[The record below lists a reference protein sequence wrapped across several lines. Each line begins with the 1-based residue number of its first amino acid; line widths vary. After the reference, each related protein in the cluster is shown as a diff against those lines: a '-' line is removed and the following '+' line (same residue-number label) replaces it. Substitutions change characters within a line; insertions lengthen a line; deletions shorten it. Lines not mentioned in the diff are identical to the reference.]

1 MPSTTI
7 VRKPVTLPHPWAA
20 TPLTVAG
27 PTCDEAAALPATA
40 RLVLRRA
47 DVLAGVGPGG
57 FTSAGHRFRV
67 EAEYLALRAEH
78 TAVEVPVHF
87 EERAAGTS
95 KTTLS
100 VQRES
105 AVLPWNRRFGTPK
118 GGRTHA

>member
-20 TPLTVAG
+20 TPLIVAV
-27 PTCDEAAALPATA
+27 PTCNEATA

-47 DVLAGVGPGG
+47 DVLAGPGPGG

>member
-20 TPLTVAG
+20 TPLTVAA
-27 PTCDEAAALPATA
+27 PTCDEAATLPATA
-40 RLVLRRA
+40 RLVLRRP
-47 DVLAGVGPGG
+47 DVLAGPGPGG
-57 FTSAGHRFRV
+57 FTSAGHCFRA
-67 EAEYLALRAEH
+67 EAEYLARAEH
-78 TAVEVPVHF
+78 TAVEVPIHF
-87 EERAAGTS
+87 EERGAGTA
-95 KTTLS
+95 KTALS